1 MLYFDL
7 PSADYLISLCAGI
20 AGFAMC
26 QGPFQET
33 EISPT
38 FHTGECT
45 PDVTDCVLRVN
56 VNITLQ
62 YKGAGALTD
71 AIVSIDVYPK
81 NTTSDGV
88 VSAGVVLP

>member
-1 MLYFDL
+1 
-7 PSADYLISLCAGI
+7 
-20 AGFAMC
+20 MC

-33 EISPT
+33 EISPIYY
-38 FHTGECT
+38 TGEC
-45 PDVTDCVLRVN
+45 PDDVTDCVLPVN

-62 YKGAGALTD
+62 YKGADALTD

-81 NTTSDGV
+81 ITTDSYSYDGV